1 MKKAEINII
10 GNENEIYKTMLK
22 QVEALLSDDNPV
34 ITNLSNLA
42 AFIKQSLNKVSWAG
56 FYLASDQVLYLGPF
70 QGEVACEI
78 INFGD
83 GVCGTAASTNKTI
96 VVDNVH
102 QFEGHIAC
110 DAKTNSEIVVPI
122 ILEEKVFGVLDLDS
136 YGLSAFSERDKFYLE
151 KIIELLKKI
160 ITLHKFNLT

>member
-1 MKKAEINII
+1 LSLPKEQQVDATNYIIDNSLSVRQAQEHIQNIKKLESTP
-10 GNENEIYKTMLK
+10 NENETPNKTK
-22 QVEALLSDDNPV
+22 
-34 ITNLSNLA
+34 
-42 AFIKQSLNKVSWAG
+42 
-56 FYLASDQVLYLGPF
+56 
-70 QGEVACEI
+70 
-78 INFGD
+78 
-83 GVCGTAASTNKTI
+83 KTI